1 MKNKKITMKSITTS
15 LKVFGIYMILIP
27 GIGLMI
33 VPDFMLDLFKL
44 SHGEEL
50 WIPRMMGLLAFI
62 IGVFDF
68 YIAKYELNSLY
79 NLSVVLRYFAA
90 IFMIGLWL
98 NAEVESMI
106 LLFAAID
113 AAGASWTLFA
123 IKNTISPKS

>member
-1 MKNKKITMKSITTS
+1 MKSITTS

-33 VPDFMLDLFKL
+33 APDFMLDLFKL

-68 YIAKYELNSLY
+68 YIGKHALHKLY
-79 NLSVVLRYFAA
+79 QLTIIVRYVATV
-90 IFMIGLWL
+90 FMISLWL
-98 NAEVESMI
+98 KGEVEVAI
-106 LLFAAID
+106 LLFAGID
-113 AAGASWTLFA
+113 AAGATWTMLTLRTSNLA
-123 IKNTISPKS
+123 SS

>member
-1 MKNKKITMKSITTS
+1 
-15 LKVFGIYMILIP
+15 MILIP
-27 GIGLMI
+27 GIGLMT

-68 YIAKYELNSLY
+68 YIAKYELSSLY

>member
-1 MKNKKITMKSITTS
+1 MKSITTS

-27 GIGLMI
+27 GIGLMT

-68 YIAKYELNSLY
+68 YIGKHALHKLY
-79 NLSVVLRYFAA
+79 QLTIIVRYVATVFMLS
-90 IFMIGLWL
+90 LWL
-98 NAEVESMI
+98 KGEVEVAI
-106 LLFAAID
+106 LLFAGID
-113 AAGASWTLFA
+113 AAGATWTMLTLRTSNLA
-123 IKNTISPKS
+123 SS

>member
-33 VPDFMLDLFKL
+33 VPDFMLDLFNL

-68 YIAKYELNSLY
+68 YIGKHALHKLY
-79 NLSVVLRYFAA
+79 QLTIILRYVATV
-90 IFMIGLWL
+90 FMLSLWL
-98 NAEVESMI
+98 KGEVEVAI